1 MKILVCF
8 KFIRDEE
15 GISVN
20 ADRTINLDSAPWV
33 ISPYDLNAIEAG
45 MKLAAEAGESTV
57 EVLTVGGE
65 ALDNSKMRKAVLSRG
80 PVKMYGVKAGEC
92 GDMYSTAV
100 LLKGAIEKIGDAD
113 LVICGEGSGDMY
125 SQAMGNVLAALL
137 NAAAVNSVEDLSF
150 EDGAVYASRSSLS

>member
-80 PVKMYGVKAGEC
+80 PRQDVWRQAPVSA
-92 GDMYSTAV
+92 
-100 LLKGAIEKIGDAD
+100 AICTPPQSSSRAPSKR
-113 LVICGEGSGDMY
+113 S
-125 SQAMGNVLAALL
+125 AMPI
-137 NAAAVNSVEDLSF
+137 S
-150 EDGAVYASRSSLS
+150 

>member
-45 MKLAAEAGESTV
+45 MKLAAEAGE
-57 EVLTVGGE
+57 
-65 ALDNSKMRKAVLSRG
+65 
-80 PVKMYGVKAGEC
+80 
-92 GDMYSTAV
+92 
-100 LLKGAIEKIGDAD
+100 
-113 LVICGEGSGDMY
+113 
-125 SQAMGNVLAALL
+125 
-137 NAAAVNSVEDLSF
+137 
-150 EDGAVYASRSSLS
+150 